1 MGCLTWIRGFK
12 LTSFPFL
19 QDSELNKIA
28 AFFNAFTF
36 FLTCAALAQ
45 PSWFRIKGLHCTQSL
60 SLTQFFT
67 FDDDDDD
74 DDQFIIQNKELDPLS
89 RSDFIGLQP
98 CITTEIITLM
108 RILILLCFMVLLSSC
123 IGVLINLI
131 NHNSKAL
138 KMLRRNAVPSI
149 MCVFWVIAIV
159 GVCYYTTVVLGN
171 ANNSDPNTIQV
182 DYEYGFYTITG
193 AGALALVASAAN
205 LWGAPLSNDEDVQR
219 RNLMDDWDGY
229 EAHSVGPT
237 PSVPALPPYTPS
249 PIYVPT
255 VHSAFPTPVLG
266 NQQYF
271 PFDDLSV
278 LPPPP
283 PYTP

>member
-1 MGCLTWIRGFK
+1 MSCITWIRGLKITLPFK
-12 LTSFPFL
+12 
-19 QDSELNKIA
+19 DKELNKIA
-28 AFFNAFTF
+28 ASFNVLTF
-36 FLTCAALAQ
+36 LLTCAALVQ
-45 PSWFRIKGLHCTQSL
+45 PSWFKIKGLHCTQSL

-67 FDDDDDD
+67 FDEDDDDNN
-74 DDQFIIQNKELDPLS
+74 QIAIQTEFDPVN
-89 RSDFIGLQP
+89 RSDFNGLPP
-98 CITTEIITLM
+98 CTTPEIILLM
-108 RILILLCFMVLLSSC
+108 RILILLCFMVLLCSC

-131 NHNSKAL
+131 SLNSKAI

-171 ANNSDPNTIQV
+171 TNNSDPNTIQV

-193 AGALALVASAAN
+193 AGALALLASAAN
-205 LWGAPLSNDEDVQR
+205 LWGAPLSNDEDLQR
-219 RNLMDDWDGY
+219 RNLMEDWDGY

-237 PSVPALPPYTPS
+237 PAVPTLPPYTPS
-249 PIYVPT
+249 PNYVSTAHPT
-255 VHSAFPTPVLG
+255 FAPPVLG
-266 NQQYF
+266 TQQYF
-271 PFDDLSV
+271 PFDDLSI